1 MEGFKMIFGIELVM
15 TWEHLMFNQVFEK
28 EKAETVKIRLEN
40 AILAKENNL
49 KLEDYEY

>member
-1 MEGFKMIFGIELVM
+1 M

-28 EKAETVKIRLEN
+28 EKAETIKIRLN

-49 KLEDYEY
+49 KLEDYGID